1 MKKLW
6 ILFTALALLAVAIP
20 AVAEVT
26 TGAVFYWYG
35 ITDLSDPVNS
45 DASVLKAR
53 IKVAGNLDDF
63 NKISTELRWNN
74 GGNTWDPAAVKI
86 KTFKLDTDI
95 TGALGLDL
103 PLTVK
108 STAGVWESDFTGW
121 WYATRAGYTF
131 VGGFNQD
138 EQATG
143 AGQLDLGIGPATL
156 HYYQKFDMHTTMIGA
171 DVAFGPLGVWL
182 AYKTDMS
189 AFGDGAVNIETK
201 FDSEFGD
208 LGLGVYPGVKLDL
221 ASGEFLWDAG
231 LKIGWK
237 NMITAALSANGNS
250 HHDAIDKLE
259 AEAGVEFGQ
268 AAFWAAVYAS
278 LSHNTPSAIQGV
290 DFMLSYK
297 LGGATLYV
305 GYVYVPADSLGE
317 IPIDGGEWTSDFPG
331 LYLGLKA
338 TL

>member
-6 ILFTALALLAVAIP
+6 ILFTALALLAVALP

-35 ITDLSDPVNS
+35 ITDLADGANS
-45 DASVLKAR
+45 DASLLKAR
-53 IKVAGNLDDF
+53 IKVAGDLDEF

-108 STAGVWESDFTGW
+108 ATAGVWESDFTGW

-138 EQATG
+138 EQAKG
-143 AGQLDLGIGPATL
+143 AGQLDIGIGPANL
-156 HYYQKFDMHTTMIGA
+156 HYYQNFNFDTTMVGA
-171 DVAFGPLGVWL
+171 DVAFGPAGVWV
-182 AYKTDMS
+182 AYKANPMTF
-189 AFGDGAVNIETK
+189 ADGEVNVEAKYEGT
-201 FDSEFGD
+201 FGD
-208 LGLGVYPGVKLDL
+208 LGLSVYPGVGLNL
-221 ASGEFLWDAG
+221 ASGNFSWDAG
-231 LKIGWK
+231 VKAAYK
-237 NMITAALSANGNS
+237 MITAAVSANGNS
-250 HHDAIDKLE
+250 HHAAFDKLE
-259 AEAGVEFGQ
+259 AELGLAAGD
-268 AAFWAAVYAS
+268 AAFWVAGYMSFWSGDAF
-278 LSHNTPSAIQGV
+278 QGL
-290 DFMLSYK
+290 DLMGSYK
-297 LGGATLYV
+297 LGASTLYL
-305 GYVYVPADSLGE
+305 GYVIVPDTSAGG
-317 IPIDGGEWTSDFPG
+317 IPIDGWEWDTGTGG

-338 TL
+338 SF